1 MQSTGREKS
10 KLRVVVNAYI
20 LILQTPL
27 IKLVG
32 MTYHRLSDL
41 QLMYMPLDAQE
52 LDPNGLISDKLS
64 MQYAQRRSDEE
75 V

>member
-1 MQSTGREKS
+1 
-10 KLRVVVNAYI
+10 
-20 LILQTPL
+20 
-27 IKLVG
+27 

-75 V
+75 VWPRELCR

>member
-1 MQSTGREKS
+1 M
-10 KLRVVVNAYI
+10 V
-20 LILQTPL
+20 LQCEVIRNEHESFGCCTEDA
-27 IKLVG
+27 
-32 MTYHRLSDL
+32 MTYHRFSGL
-41 QLMYMPLDAQE
+41 QLMCMPLDAQE